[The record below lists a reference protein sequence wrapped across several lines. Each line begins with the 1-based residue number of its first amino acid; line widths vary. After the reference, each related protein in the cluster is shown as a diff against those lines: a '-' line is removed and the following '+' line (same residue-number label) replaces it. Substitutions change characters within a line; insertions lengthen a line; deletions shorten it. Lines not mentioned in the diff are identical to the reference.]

1 MFPLWFINRRGIGG
15 VETNMQEALLQG
27 AIAAAA
33 IVLLTP
39 VIIRG
44 DWIQRVLAVLLLVL
58 PVFNLLG
65 AFLLAV
71 GYI

>member
-1 MFPLWFINRRGIGG
+1 MFPLWFINTRGIGG
-15 VETNMQEALLQG
+15 AETNMLEALLQG

-33 IVLLTP
+33 IVFLAP